1 MTSKFFLRLSTAV
14 LVLGSVIS
22 SFAQTTIRYWHSQ
35 GSTVETIQAFADD
48 FNASQ
53 NDYRLEPEYVGNYEE
68 AAIRLITAV
77 SAGNAP
83 VLFDA
88 ELSVF
93 NRLVAEEAIMP
104 LDSYMATVDS
114 DLLADIYPIM
124 LENGMVAGQRYGLPF
139 NSSVPLLFY
148 NSDLLEQRDVSAPTT
163 WAEFEAVAERMT
175 TRQTKGYI
183 SVSLPFVL
191 EAFVNA
197 RGGSVLTAEG
207 QPNFTSPEM
216 VEVVSM
222 LARMARAR
230 HSTNRNMN
238 EIDIALIDFIR
249 TKGSMAMATSALW
262 PSGQE
267 YSIAFTPRA
276 SVLPLAE
283 NGKQPITGAQLTVM
297 AGSSEAEIAGALA
310 FWQFLMQADTITTWA
325 TISYFT
331 PLRRSVAQQLASQWK
346 ENDVRQHAIYMLEH
360 DQLRI
365 RPRSSD
371 YATWQRYLSEAVD
384 KAVAGRMSPE
394 EALQEAQNRSEQ

>member
-1 MTSKFFLRLSTAV
+1 MTFRFLSRLSTALFV
-14 LVLGSVIS
+14 LSFVVS
-22 SFAQTTIRYWHSQ
+22 SFAQTPISYWHSQ
-35 GSTVETIQAFADD
+35 GSTIDTIQAFADA

-53 NDYRLEPEYVGNYEE
+53 NDYRIEPEFVGNYEE

-77 SAGNAP
+77 SSGNAP

-88 ELSVF
+88 ELSIF
-93 NRLVAEEAIMP
+93 GRLVAEEAIIS
-104 LDSYMATVDS
+104 LDSSMDTVDS
-114 DLLADIYPIM
+114 ALLADIYPIM
-124 LENGMVAGQRYGLPF
+124 LENGLVAGQRYGLPF

-148 NSDLLEQRDVSAPTT
+148 NSDLLAQRNVSAPTT
-163 WAEFEAVAERMT
+163 WEEFEAVAERMT

-183 SVSLPFVL
+183 SVSLPLVI
-191 EAFVNA
+191 EALVNA
-197 RGGSVLTAEG
+197 RGGSVLTSEG
-207 QPNFTSPEM
+207 QANFTSPEV

-267 YSIAFTPRA
+267 YSVAFTPRA
-276 SVLPLAE
+276 SVLPLTN
-283 NGKQPITGAQLTVM
+283 NGKQPITGAQLTII
-297 AGSSEAEIAGALA
+297 AGSSDAEIAGALA
-310 FWQFLMQADTITTWA
+310 FWQFLMQPDTIETWA

-331 PLRRSVAQQLASQWK
+331 PLRRSVAQQLASQW
-346 ENDVRQHAIYMLEH
+346 EADDVRQHAIRMLEH

-384 KAVAGRMSPE
+384 KAVAGRLSPE
-394 EALQEAQNRSEQ
+394 EALQEAQNRSIE